1 MKNSIG
7 TSWEVI
13 ARALPEGR
21 SRRIDCPLCDTSSR
35 NTANVSHKPDGFA
48 LYCFSCKAKPF
59 IPHGLRSIS
68 KLNLTTSLAAQSTFL
83 TSPMELPK
91 DCTTNVPE
99 HLAIWLYKSSIFKS
113 TYQQYGICWSPE
125 LQRIILPVYKDG
137 NLVYMQARA
146 VIPGMKPKYLN
157 RRDANKQGVLFE
169 SLPSTFIEGTAVVV
183 TEAILS
189 AIRVGWYYKAYS
201 TMGSKLTDSAAWQ
214 LSNQNVILWYDP
226 DIAGEEGARQAF
238 KTLRSIGGKVYNL
251 RTKLKPKQYT
261 NSEIKDIL
269 LNATRV
275 AGFHE

>member
-1 MKNSIG
+1 MKNSIC
-7 TSWEVI
+7 TSWELI
-13 ARALPEGR
+13 AKALPEGR
-21 SRRIDCPLCDTSSR
+21 SRRIDCPFCDTLSR
-35 NTANVSHKPDGFA
+35 NTANVSHKQDGFA

-68 KLNLTTSLAAQSTFL
+68 KLQLTTSLAAQSTFL
-83 TSPMELPK
+83 TAPLELPK

-125 LQRIILPVYKDG
+125 LQRIVLPVYKDDK
-137 NLVYMQARA
+137 LVYMQARA
-146 VIPGMKPKYLN
+146 VLPGMEPKYLN
-157 RRDANKQGVLFE
+157 RRDVNKQGILFE
-169 SLPSTFIEGTAVVV
+169 SLPSAFIEDNEVVVV

-201 TMGSKLTDSAAWQ
+201 TMGSKLTDAAAWQ
-214 LSNQNVILWYDP
+214 LSSQKVILWYDP
-226 DIAGEEGARQAF
+226 DKAGEEGARQAF

-269 LNATRV
+269 WEARKSL
-275 AGFHE
+275 